1 MEEKETRTF
10 EERLQAVQ
18 ETISR
23 IESGKLSLEDSVRQ
37 YEEGIGL
44 LNSLDGELKAIE
56 RKLTV
61 LQGSGSEAEEVPL
74 EETR

>member
-23 IESGKLSLEDSVRQ
+23 IEGGKLSLEDSVRQ
-37 YEEGIGL
+37 YEEGISL
-44 LNSLDGELKAIE
+44 LNALDGELKAIE